1 LAPALDG
8 NPRPPAPPGEDDIV
22 VILGDLGQER
32 RDLAEAVRR
41 ERYPTADEVRR
52 ERDPDTP
59 ALRRERGRISPARR
73 LEALR
78 HQAAKR
84 SFARQM
90 LAVRYRKDG
99 GVDCRYIE
107 VRDTTPH
114 WARTARYS
122 VWVQEFSGG
131 HRAITE
137 EEALELLKR
146 RMIITLSMLARLP
159 QEGAE

>member
-1 LAPALDG
+1 ML
-8 NPRPPAPPGEDDIV
+8 

-32 RDLAEAVRR
+32 RRLAEAVLR

-59 ALRRERGRISPARR
+59 ALRRERGRISPERR

-78 HQAAKR
+78 HRAAKHGY
-84 SFARQM
+84 ARQM

-122 VWVQEFSGG
+122 MWVQEFSSG
-131 HRAITE
+131 HTAITE
-137 EEALELLKR
+137 EEALDL
-146 RMIITLSMLARLP
+146 LARLS
-159 QEGAE
+159 QEGVE